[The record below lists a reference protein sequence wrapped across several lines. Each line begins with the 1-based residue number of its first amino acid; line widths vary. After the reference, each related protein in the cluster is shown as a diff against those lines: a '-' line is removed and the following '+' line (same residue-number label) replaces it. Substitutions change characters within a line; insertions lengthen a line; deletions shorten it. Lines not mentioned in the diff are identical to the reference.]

1 MCRQPRACSL
11 HTLCFSLF
19 LFLSVRE
26 EHNHCRAEPLQT
38 GIVDNQA
45 LIQQVSSHSSKPES
59 SNDHQVFS
67 PLLAALPGAQRPHF
81 LLLISLKAV
90 PLQEHPGVDY
100 SEAKPQGSKPQSQWC
115 KWLGQV
121 VPPALGGAAYRGT
134 SRLRRQVL
142 PEPWGWVKSSF
153 AY

>member
-1 MCRQPRACSL
+1 MQL

-26 EHNHCRAEPLQT
+26 EDNHCRAEPFQV

-45 LIQQVSSHSSKPES
+45 LIQQVSSHSNNQSLVMTIRYFP
-59 SNDHQVFS
+59 HFW
-67 PLLAALPGAQRPHF
+67 LLSQLLRDPF

-90 PLQEHPGVDY
+90 SLQGQPGIDY
-100 SEAKPQGSKPQSQWC
+100 SGPKPQSSKPQSQWY
-115 KWLGQV
+115 KWLGQA
-121 VPPALGGAAYRGT
+121 VPSPLSGAVYRGT
-134 SRLRRQVL
+134 SRLCRQAL
-142 PEPWGWVKSSF
+142 PELWGWVKSSF